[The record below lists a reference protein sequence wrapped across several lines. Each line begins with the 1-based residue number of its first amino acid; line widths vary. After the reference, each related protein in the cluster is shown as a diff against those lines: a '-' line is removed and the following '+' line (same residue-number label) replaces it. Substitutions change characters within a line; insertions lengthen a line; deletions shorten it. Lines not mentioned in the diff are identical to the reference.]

1 MNGGVSWGNLE
12 MMGKSMG
19 KIHGEFTIEESSRD
33 LMENPWEIFLGNRW
47 TSDGKSGNH
56 GHNVADSSI
65 LGHGCG

>member
-1 MNGGVSWGNLE
+1 
-12 MMGKSMG
+12 MGSLPSKNHLG
-19 KIHGEFTIEESSRD
+19 I